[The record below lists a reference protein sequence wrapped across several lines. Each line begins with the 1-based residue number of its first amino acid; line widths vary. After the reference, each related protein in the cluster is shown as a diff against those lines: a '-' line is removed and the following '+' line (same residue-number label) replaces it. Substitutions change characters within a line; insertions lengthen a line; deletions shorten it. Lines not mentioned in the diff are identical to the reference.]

1 MVNAMAGISGV
12 IDRGSPAAATEA
24 MITRVVFEE
33 LNRARPSNSTRRLSR
48 DASLA
53 SCGIDAARFLD
64 AIHCLEGRYGMRF
77 CEEWFANIVTCGDL
91 IECVTACMFDA
102 GDRAV
107 VAEPQ
112 PVARE
117 RFPECAAFED
127 RLEGLRVG
135 GLVNPF
141 LRANESVQGRTA
153 RINGTDTV
161 SFTSFDYLGLAGH
174 AAVKRAAKEAIDRFG
189 CSASA
194 SRMVGGNTTIH
205 DQLDAELAAFLR
217 TERAVVF
224 PCGYGTNASVFGHLF
239 GKEDLILYDALAHN
253 SMVQGA
259 IASAAAKRS
268 FRHNDYRQLD
278 ALLRDLRPNYR
289 RVVVAI

>member
-1 MVNAMAGISGV
+1 
-12 IDRGSPAAATEA
+12 

-117 RFPECAAFED
+117 RFP
-127 RLEGLRVG
+127 
-135 GLVNPF
+135 
-141 LRANESVQGRTA
+141 
-153 RINGTDTV
+153 
-161 SFTSFDYLGLAGH
+161 
-174 AAVKRAAKEAIDRFG
+174 
-189 CSASA
+189 
-194 SRMVGGNTTIH
+194 
-205 DQLDAELAAFLR
+205 
-217 TERAVVF
+217 
-224 PCGYGTNASVFGHLF
+224 
-239 GKEDLILYDALAHN
+239 
-253 SMVQGA
+253 
-259 IASAAAKRS
+259 
-268 FRHNDYRQLD
+268 
-278 ALLRDLRPNYR
+278 
-289 RVVVAI
+289 